1 MTLKAPFPGE
11 SVISAI
17 RIARRDILA
26 TIAGI
31 TTLGQTPVPNKTLA
45 RIIAVFGDSQA
56 EGLAVALRRVAR
68 QTPGI
73 KVQNHTKAGSAISQ
87 PENYDWPAAIRAYE
101 PDAQVDTAV
110 LMFGGNDRLP
120 MRPSPGVVIPFRSE
134 TWNQTYRSRAADM
147 LHSLADK
154 HLRIFWVSNPICRDE
169 KYSRDMEYLN
179 AIYRDELAATDA
191 TFIDIRA
198 VVADANGRYAPY
210 GRTLDG
216 TTARLRLDDGIH
228 FTPSGYDLIATQV
241 IKAILTPDEA
251 AK

>member
-1 MTLKAPFPGE
+1 VNPTTPYP
-11 SVISAI
+11 SDSAI
-17 RIARRDILA
+17 SRRRVLLA
-26 TIAGI
+26 TTAALASIA
-31 TTLGQTPVPNKTLA
+31 QAPAPPP

-87 PENYDWPAAIRAYE
+87 PENYDWPAAMRAYE

-134 TWNQTYRSRAADM
+134 TWNQTYRSRTADM
-147 LHSLADK
+147 LHSLSDK
-154 HLRIFWVSNPICRDE
+154 HLRIFWVGNPVCRDA
-169 KYSRDMEYLN
+169 KYSQDMDYLN
-179 AIYRDELAATDA
+179 AIYRDELAGTDA
-191 TFIDIRA
+191 TFVDIQA
-198 VVADANGRYAPY
+198 LVADADGHYAPY
-210 GRTLDG
+210 GKTLDG

-228 FTPSGYDLIATQV
+228 FTPSGYDIIATRVMQAV
-241 IKAILTPDEA
+241 LASGTD